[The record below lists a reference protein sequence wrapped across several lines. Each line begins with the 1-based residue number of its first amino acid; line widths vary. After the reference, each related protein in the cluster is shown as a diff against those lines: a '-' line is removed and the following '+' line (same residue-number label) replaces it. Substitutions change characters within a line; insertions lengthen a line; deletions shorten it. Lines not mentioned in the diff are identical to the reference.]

1 MGNDKYDKDGRLVVA
16 EYEKYQVV
24 AVYVPN
30 AGRGLVNLPSRMEWD
45 KDFTDFLVVSF
56 TFNITYLP
64 RLFATLRVIMSVT
77 SNVTFVSRNWTKRNR
92 RSFAAISTLLITKSI

>member
-1 MGNDKYDKDGRLVVA
+1 MQNRFFSKEKPLKVSYGMGNDKYDKDGRLVVA

-30 AGRGLVNLPSRMEWD
+30 SGEGLVNLPFRMEWD

-64 RLFATLRVIMSVT
+64 TLFAPS
-77 SNVTFVSRNWTKRNR
+77 KRDHECH
-92 RSFAAISTLLITKSI
+92 I